1 MSKWEAHELKVYQN
15 KFRRCDECGRGF
27 DLTIDADRDDFF
39 FGHDCEA

>member
-1 MSKWEAHELKVYQN
+1 MSIKKCVE
-15 KFRRCDECGRGF
+15 CDRVF